1 MPLMVAAYWEI
12 IPRLQQIQQTQT
24 LLPLTPQILQGVT
37 QQIIPT
43 AQTKRT
49 QIPAAI
55 PRLQILQIAR

>member
-12 IPRLQQIQQTQT
+12 IPRLQKIQQTQT
-24 LLPLTPQILQGVT
+24 LPLTPQILQGAT
-37 QQIIPT
+37 QQITPT